1 MGKTLFYG
9 KMLVRI
15 SRDGYESLRK
25 WRMNKTQHPLAFLV
39 PVIFRASISVGIV
52 ESGVCRWS
60 CQKSDWY
67 ILSLN
72 FFYYYFLTKGLKI
85 GKAREVLAGKEGGG
99 DEEAADE
106 KQKMLK
112 RPEGLGK
119 N

>member
-1 MGKTLFYG
+1 M
-9 KMLVRI
+9 
-15 SRDGYESLRK
+15 
-25 WRMNKTQHPLAFLV
+25 
-39 PVIFRASISVGIV
+39 
-52 ESGVCRWS
+52 CRWI
-60 CQKSDWY
+60 CQKSAWY

-106 KQKMLK
+106 KQKMCK